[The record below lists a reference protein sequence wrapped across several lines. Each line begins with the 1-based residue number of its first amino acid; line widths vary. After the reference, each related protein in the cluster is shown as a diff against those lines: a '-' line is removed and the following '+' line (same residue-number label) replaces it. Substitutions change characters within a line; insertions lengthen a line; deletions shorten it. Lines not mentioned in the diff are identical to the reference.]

1 MKPSAGIVGLSLS
14 AIICLAGVVFAATQE
29 EQEKDIPYL
38 SGMPNY
44 AIQFSDDRDFDQYRF
59 CTGKKVETVEG
70 KVWHKTYW
78 LKENARKSSDIQILR
93 NYANAVKNMG
103 GAVLFEGKS
112 EDVNCE
118 DLSFC
123 QQFLTGKVV
132 KAGKE
137 LWIEVVPCEGGGEY
151 RLVVVEKEAM
161 KQDVTAGDLLRALN
175 TDGHVALYINFDT
188 GKSTIRSD
196 SKPII
201 DQVVALLKGNP
212 GLTLGIEGHT
222 DNVGDPRRNKVLSE
236 DRAKAVVAAI
246 VGQGVDAKRLS
257 AAGFGQD
264 KPIADNKTDEGKA
277 KNRRVELV
285 KK

>member
-1 MKPSAGIVGLSLS
+1 MKRSAGAVWLSLT
-14 AIICLAGVVFAATQE
+14 AVFCLAGVVLAADKE
-29 EQEKDIPYL
+29 EWQKDIPYL
-38 SGMPNY
+38 SGMSSY
-44 AIQFSDDRDFDQYRF
+44 EIQNADDKDFDQYKF

-70 KVWHKTYW
+70 KVWSKYYM
-78 LKENARKSSDIQILR
+78 LKDNATQASDIQIIR
-93 NYANAVKNMG
+93 NYANAVRNMG
-103 GAVLFEGKS
+103 GTILFQGKS

-118 DLSFC
+118 DLSLC

-132 KAGKE
+132 MAGQE
-137 LWIEVVPCEGGGEY
+137 LWIEVVPCDGGGDY

-161 KQDVTAGDLLRALN
+161 KQDVTAGELLRALN
-175 TDGHVALYINFDT
+175 ADGHVALYINFDT
-188 GKSTIRSD
+188 GKSTIRPE

-212 GLTLGIEGHT
+212 GLTLGVEGHT

-236 DRAKAVVAAI
+236 DRAKAVMAAI
-246 VGQGVDAKRLS
+246 VSQGVDANRLS

>member
-1 MKPSAGIVGLSLS
+1 MKRSAGIVWLSLT
-14 AIICLAGVVFAATQE
+14 AVFCLAGVVFAADKE
-29 EQEKDIPYL
+29 EWEKEIPYL
-38 SGMPNY
+38 SGMSNY
-44 AIQFSDDRDFDQYRF
+44 EIGNADDRDFDQYRF

-70 KVWHKTYW
+70 RVWSKYYG
-78 LKENARKSSDIQILR
+78 LKENAKKASEIQIIR
-93 NYANAVKNMG
+93 NYANAVRNMG
-103 GAVLFEGKS
+103 GAILFEGKT
-112 EDVNCE
+112 DGTNCE
-118 DLSFC
+118 DLSLC
-123 QQFLTGKVV
+123 TQFLTGKVV
-132 KAGKE
+132 KGGKE
-137 LWIEVVPCEGGGEY
+137 LWIEVVPCEGGNDY
-151 RLVVVEKEAM
+151 RLTVVEKEAM
-161 KQDVTAGDLLRALN
+161 RQDVTAGDLLQALN

-188 GKSTIRSD
+188 GKATIRPE

-201 DQVVALLKGNP
+201 DQVVTLLKGNP

-222 DNVGDPRRNKVLSE
+222 DNVGDPRRNKVLSG

-246 VGQGVDAKRLS
+246 VSQGVDAKRLS